1 MSETIHADQLVDA
14 FKDSIGEGK
23 AEQFVTKAA
32 QNAGVG
38 NKQQYDEDEALQ
50 IADEISELDDVS
62 SFVRTSAST
71 LKTRIRI
78 DNL

>member
-1 MSETIHADQLVDA
+1 MSETIHPDQLVDA
-14 FKDSIGEGK
+14 FKDSVGEGK
-23 AEQFVTKAA
+23 AEEFVNKAA
-32 QNAGVG
+32 RNAGVG
-38 NKQQYDEDEALQ
+38 NKQQYDQDEALE

>member
-1 MSETIHADQLVDA
+1 MPETIHADQLVDA

-23 AEQFVTKAA
+23 AEEFVTKAA
-32 QNAGVG
+32 RNAGVG

-78 DNL
+78 GNL